1 MDTPARPR
9 AQRRTV
15 IQTIRWKTFDL
26 PKIADR
32 RGNLTV
38 IESETNLPFKIER
51 VYFIY
56 DVPSGSVRAGHAHRQ
71 LRQLFLALSGSFTI
85 RLEDGQRRETFMLKR
100 PDSGLL
106 VEPGVWREIDD
117 FSGGAVCLVLASMH
131 YDEADY
137 IRSYEDFRSYAAQQG
152 ATG

>member
-1 MDTPARPR
+1 MQAT
-9 AQRRTV
+9 
-15 IQTIRWKTFDL
+15 RWKTFDL
-26 PKIADR
+26 PKIADP

-38 IESETNLPFKIER
+38 IEGETNLPFKIER

-71 LRQLFLALSGSFTI
+71 LRQLFVALSGSFTI
-85 RLEDGQRRETFMLKR
+85 RLEDGQRRETFMLRR

-137 IRSYEDFRSYAAQQG
+137 IRSYEDFLSYSAQQDAAG
-152 ATG
+152 